1 MCVKSLFRLTTL
13 GSYFKNQLQQLN
25 KMFTVS
31 ENQLKPP
38 EFVGMLAMLSAI
50 VAFSIDSMLP
60 AIPDIAIQMTPNA
73 PNCAQLIITSF
84 VLGLGTGTFF
94 TGPISDMCGRK
105 PVAVLGLA
113 IYMLSALY
121 ASRTTEIWH
130 LLASRFV
137 MGIGASGPR
146 VVSLAM
152 VRDLYSGREM
162 ARIMSFV
169 MTVFI
174 MVPAVAPSIGALIIA
189 FSNWRGIYIAFVF
202 FALLSG
208 SWLTL
213 RQPETLSNDKRRP
226 LQIKNLR
233 FALAEVLETRIV
245 LLYIVVISLA
255 SAQLFAFLSSVP
267 QIFIEVYARSNT
279 FPLWFALAA
288 GFAAIS
294 SFVNAR
300 LVMTFGMR
308 KLVSVAL
315 LFQFIASLTALT
327 VLSLSLV
334 SKDISFYI
342 FLAHMVASFSMI
354 GLLFGNLN
362 ALAMEPLGHI
372 AGFAAAIIGSLS
384 MIVAVL
390 IAIPVGYAFNGTP
403 FPLIEG
409 VALFSGMGV
418 LIMRMSRR
426 YMKDFS

>member
-1 MCVKSLFRLTTL
+1 
-13 GSYFKNQLQQLN
+13 
-25 KMFTVS
+25 MFTAPR
-31 ENQLKPP
+31 NQLKPL

-60 AIPDIAIQMTPNA
+60 AIPEIAMQMSSDDPNR
-73 PNCAQLIITSF
+73 AQLVITSF
-84 VLGLGTGTFF
+84 VFGLGIGTFF

-105 PVAVLGLA
+105 PVAVVGMA
-113 IYMLSALY
+113 IYMIAALY
-121 ASRTTEIWH
+121 ASRTTEIWY

-152 VRDLYSGREM
+152 VRDLYVGREM
-162 ARIMSFV
+162 ARIVSFV

-174 MVPAVAPSIGALIIA
+174 MVPAVAPSIGAVIIA
-189 FSNWRGIYIAFVF
+189 FSSWRGIFIAFVF
-202 FALLSG
+202 FALFSG

-213 RQPETLSNDKRRP
+213 RQPETLSRDKRRP
-226 LQIKNLR
+226 LKIENLR
-233 FALAEVLETRIV
+233 FAVAEVLRTRVV
-245 LLYIVVISLA
+245 LLYIVVMSLA

-267 QIFIEVYARSNT
+267 QIFIEVYGRSSS

-294 SFVNAR
+294 SFINAR
-300 LVMTFGMR
+300 LVMKFGMR

-315 LFQFIASLTALT
+315 LFQFTVSVIALT
-327 VLSLSLV
+327 ILSLGFV
-334 SKDISFYI
+334 PEVNSFYI
-342 FLAHMVASFSMI
+342 FLAYMVASFSMI

-362 ALAMEPLGHI
+362 ALAMEPMGHI

-384 MIVAVL
+384 MIFAVL
-390 IAIPVGYAFNGTP
+390 IAIPAGYAFNGTP
-403 FPLIEG
+403 FPLIG
-409 VALFSGMGV
+409 SVALFSGTGF

-426 YMKDFS
+426 YVG